1 MSRAC
6 EVLNVSGQVRNLQ
19 NTVKIACDFVSVH
32 NLADMAALV
41 TDQRKHRLSGGESE
55 DVLQLHTILWYA
67 WQSASTFKQRDLG
80 TRTGARKPHGESYDE
95 HSPTYRKI

>member
-32 NLADMAALV
+32 NLPHMAALV
-41 TDQRKHRLSGGESE
+41 TAQRKHRLSGGESE